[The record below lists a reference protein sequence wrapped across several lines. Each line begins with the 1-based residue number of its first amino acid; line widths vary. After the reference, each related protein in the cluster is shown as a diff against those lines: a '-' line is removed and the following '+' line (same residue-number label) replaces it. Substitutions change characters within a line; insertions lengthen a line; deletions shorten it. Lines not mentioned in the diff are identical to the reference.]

1 MTDAPEKIT
10 LTPNHLYGSPWS
22 HAYICDNDPME
33 DGEDT
38 SYGYT
43 RDDISDMRIEI
54 LEDEKDYLQA
64 ELSMAIKT
72 AFHRGAVEWT
82 KLNYPKMYKSLKE
95 NN

>member
-1 MTDAPEKIT
+1 MTDAPETIWVYYEPETDDATWSEYPDADGIT
-10 LTPNHLYGSPWS
+10 QEFEHYGE
-22 HAYICDNDPME
+22 YIRKN
-33 DGEDT
+33 
-38 SYGYT
+38 
-43 RDDISDMRIEI
+43 ISDAHIEH

-82 KLNYPKMYKSLKE
+82 KLNYPKMYKSLME